1 MSAGKTFK
9 KIYKLHVYVG
19 VFVAVHFTIFALS
32 GLFLLFK
39 AELQGEAA
47 GDSRPLTPWETSIF
61 YERALANAN
70 ASYPND
76 RALALYPDDNDP
88 NLLHLR
94 LGENG
99 ATKLRGARKV
109 TFNAETGRE
118 LKEAASPAKGF
129 FDWLL
134 LLHRELFLG
143 SWGKIYVGF
152 VGLAYVFLLISGFY
166 IYGSFMRGR
175 SFGELRAKLIPRL
188 LDFHKSA
195 AAVTFGWSLVV
206 GLSGVFLAFNGVLI
220 KLFQFVSLR
229 HLQAAYAGQSSAAQT
244 APLGQVLQSALAAK
258 PDWVVTYVSFPD
270 TEFSVPGHFLLLL
283 NGTQALTKR
292 LSELAVVNAQSGKL
306 VEMIELPLYLKVVL
320 LSEPLHFGDYGGLFL
335 KVLWAIFTIGSLA
348 VALLGITSFIL
359 KRRQRQGE
367 EFSGTYVAMKSRF
380 SFAGPVTILSAL
392 ALLSVA
398 GVAGAL
404 VLEDKGGVAAASFLL
419 IPIILFFTGAKRDA

>member
-1 MSAGKTFK
+1 VSAGKSFK

-47 GDSRPLTPWETSIF
+47 SNSRPLTPWETSSF

-70 ASYPND
+70 TSYPGD

-88 NLLHLR
+88 NLLHFR
-94 LGENG
+94 LGQNG

-118 LKEAASPAKGF
+118 LKEAPSSAKGF

-143 SWGKIYVGF
+143 SWGKIYVGI
-152 VGLAYVFLLISGFY
+152 VGLAYIFLLLSGFY
-166 IYGSFMRGR
+166 IYGNFMRGR
-175 SFGELRAKLIPRL
+175 SFGELRTKLIPRL

-206 GLSGVFLAFNGVLI
+206 GLSGVLLAFNGLLI
-220 KLFQFVSLR
+220 KIFQFISLR
-229 HLQAAYAGQSSAAQT
+229 HLQAAYAGQASATQS
-244 APLGQVLQSALAAK
+244 APLGQVIQSALAAK

-283 NGTQALTKR
+283 NGTQSLTKR

-306 VEMIELPLYLKVVL
+306 VEIIELPLYLKVVL

-335 KVLWAIFTIGSLA
+335 KSLWAIFTLGSLA
-348 VALLGITSFIL
+348 VALLGITSFFL
-359 KRRQRQGE
+359 KRRERTRAE
-367 EFSGTYVAMKSRF
+367 ATYVPMKSRLT
-380 SFAGPVTILSAL
+380 FAGPVTILSVL
-392 ALLSVA
+392 ALISIA

-404 VLEDKGGVAAASFLL
+404 VFEDKGGLAAASFLL